1 MVICSFQH
9 LFQEINKLYVRN
21 NRKREKERQRENT
34 FLLRLHLIS
43 PTISYVFIVHKPL
56 LVIIANKI
64 NDLYCIVTSEKNCE
78 HYCAY
83 KRKSSGNKFAY

>member
-1 MVICSFQH
+1 MVICSIQH
-9 LFQEINKLYVRN
+9 LFQETNILYVRN
-21 NRKREKERQRENT
+21 NRKRESEKKEKNRENT
-34 FLLRLHLIS
+34 FLQRLHLIS
-43 PTISYVFIVHKPL
+43 LTISYVFIVHKPL

-83 KRKSSGNKFAY
+83 KRKSSGN

>member
-1 MVICSFQH
+1 M
-9 LFQEINKLYVRN
+9 K
-21 NRKREKERQRENT
+21 KREERERERESKRIIS
-34 FLLRLHLIS
+34 LLRLHLIS

-78 HYCAY
+78 HYQAY
-83 KRKSSGNKFAY
+83 KRKSSGNIFEY